1 MSHLNSHLKCV
12 IFILNEIIDIMN
24 DQTIFLNYINDNYS
38 NVVSKL
44 KILSGQRKQHF
55 DEDIFHES
63 ILRCYKAIEK
73 KGCLNDKS
81 PYGIESY
88 LIRSYFNLVLEV
100 KRSCSHSKRDLNYNS
115 DNIGGLY
122 EDYYNS
128 NNTDARI
135 KIINDMY
142 KDFSVLYI
150 VMLVEQN
157 FDQEHL
163 YLFKMKELIPDM
175 TYKKLAEKTQM
186 KAVRQKVVE
195 VKNWLKAN
203 VTKEMIK
210 EEFFSIYGELI

>member
-1 MSHLNSHLKCV
+1 MK
-12 IFILNEIIDIMN
+12 
-24 DQTIFLNYINDNYS
+24 YS
-38 NVVSKL
+38 
-44 KILSGQRKQHF
+44 
-55 DEDIFHES
+55 EDAFHES
-63 ILRCYKAIEK
+63 ILRCHKAIEK
-73 KGCLNDKS
+73 KGKLNDTT

-128 NNTDARI
+128 TNTDARI

-210 EEFFSIYGELI
+210 EEFFSIYGDLI

>member
-1 MSHLNSHLKCV
+1 
-12 IFILNEIIDIMN
+12 MN

-38 NVVSKL
+38 DVVSKL

-63 ILRCYKAIEK
+63 ILRCHKAIER

-100 KRSCSHSKRDLNYNS
+100 KRSCAHSKRDMNYNS

-150 VMLVEQN
+150 IMLVEQN

-186 KAVRQKVVE
+186 KAVDRR
-195 VKNWLKAN
+195 L
-203 VTKEMIK
+203 
-210 EEFFSIYGELI
+210 LR

>member
-1 MSHLNSHLKCV
+1 
-12 IFILNEIIDIMN
+12 
-24 DQTIFLNYINDNYS
+24 
-38 NVVSKL
+38 
-44 KILSGQRKQHF
+44 
-55 DEDIFHES
+55 
-63 ILRCYKAIEK
+63 
-73 KGCLNDKS
+73 
-81 PYGIESY
+81 
-88 LIRSYFNLVLEV
+88 
-100 KRSCSHSKRDLNYNS
+100 LNYNS

-128 NNTDARI
+128 TNTDARI